1 MDGTD
6 SDYVTYSAKVNET
19 AVSPTLTYN
28 QGTGVMVNTGDVLDQ
43 VLLGYADEGYA
54 GAKIEQNISVEFPN
68 YTEKF
73 PSQPEGTT
81 YGVNVGV
88 STNISYD
95 QDDIMYSGKKKTY
108 TDGTRYHV
116 EKSNSATLNYEAN
129 AERDEYDSVGNA
141 SYNRSRLGN
150 NGLDRYLTCKWPDG
164 SQGMPIN
171 ATAKYNA
178 NAVTNYDD
186 ATTVVY
192 TLTLEKKTDV
202 KEGDVVTKVEYQP
215 VEIDKYLKNV
225 KLFGGNPSVPLN
237 NQSSDN
243 KRYVYSE
250 PKSSARVD
258 EKMFTI
264 DTYYEVLTGPEFHDY
279 ANYRVVLEVQLRS
292 SSGGVISNS
301 TQKDH
306 IVYTNAKIHP
316 EVIQR

>member
-1 MDGTD
+1 M
-6 SDYVTYSAKVNET
+6 
-19 AVSPTLTYN
+19 
-28 QGTGVMVNTGDVLDQ
+28 
-43 VLLGYADEGYA
+43 
-54 GAKIEQNISVEFPN
+54 IEQNISVEFPN
-68 YTEKF
+68 YTEEF
-73 PSQPEGTT
+73 PSRPVDQEGTT

-95 QDDIMYSGKKKTY
+95 QDDIMYSGKKTY

-186 ATTVVY
+186 ASTVVY

-202 KEGDVVTKVEYQP
+202 KENGVITKVEYKP

-225 KLFGGNPSVPLN
+225 KLFGGDSSVPLT

-306 IVYTNAKIHP
+306 IIYTNAKIHP